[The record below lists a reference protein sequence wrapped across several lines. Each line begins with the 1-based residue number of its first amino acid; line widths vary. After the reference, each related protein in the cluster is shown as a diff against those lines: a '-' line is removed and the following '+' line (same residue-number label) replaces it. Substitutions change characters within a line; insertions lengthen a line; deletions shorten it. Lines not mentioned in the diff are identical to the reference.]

1 MQQRTNLLRVPTPLS
16 CPIPADKHFR
26 GRPTQVREE
35 EDDGDNKAS
44 SSGRRDIFR
53 RWVRIARCAVCV
65 AGAVGGF
72 IWNEGTREWSVQ
84 GKLAQKV
91 KRWKKEDEIEREAD
105 ERRRMG
111 RRWADCPM
119 DIDNDTAD
127 DSLFEESDNE
137 GGSEEIKT
145 LKVCTHPVL
154 HQIFYLTLHC
164 RNVDTSNN
172 SYSLLSYVISRND
185 TTANSL
191 TQTFHVADSLRFREP
206 LAANRRH
213 FLKQT
218 AQGDHS
224 IIRHSTNHTIV
235 FRSAA

>member
-1 MQQRTNLLRVPTPLS
+1 M
-16 CPIPADKHFR
+16 
-26 GRPTQVREE
+26 
-35 EDDGDNKAS
+35 
-44 SSGRRDIFR
+44 
-53 RWVRIARCAVCV
+53 
-65 AGAVGGF
+65 GAVGGF

-145 LKVCTHPVL
+145 LKE
-154 HQIFYLTLHC
+154 C
-164 RNVDTSNN
+164 R
-172 SYSLLSYVISRND
+172 Y
-185 TTANSL
+185 
-191 TQTFHVADSLRFREP
+191 
-206 LAANRRH
+206 
-213 FLKQT
+213 LKQLLQS
-218 AQGDHS
+218 ALL
-224 IIRHSTNHTIV
+224 RHIPKRHHRKLTHTNIP
-235 FRSAA
+235 RR